1 MANIKY
7 ISINSQETTNYHTS
21 IHHLLYN
28 MKKIVTAILVLLT
41 LFPLKAA
48 AQNEN
53 ITTEDIIRYYP
64 LASPEEKV
72 VIDSLFSDFVSSQKA
87 NQIKSICNVPFG
99 VTRSEAGRILRN
111 KFGEPNYLSSDT
123 HIVYNNVKYG
133 GIDFD
138 SIHFL
143 FQSDGYNSFLN
154 TVIFINGAKN
164 KSKANEIMEL
174 YRNLLSKKYE
184 LSEDTDALGFKNYGG
199 GVSPLWNGNWY
210 DFMTNLSSGIY
221 LTAVHTDVIEY
232 EDNLVR
238 DFGDKY
244 GVRIIYGPFQ
254 YVTEDF

>member
-1 MANIKY
+1 MKNIL
-7 ISINSQETTNYHTS
+7 SILF
-21 IHHLLYN
+21 ILLF
-28 MKKIVTAILVLLT
+28 AIP
-41 LFPLKAA
+41 FKAV
-48 AQNEN
+48 AQSDS
-53 ITTEDIIRYYP
+53 ITTADIIRYYP

-72 VIDSLFSDFVSSQKA
+72 VIDSLFSDLVERQKSV
-87 NQIKSICNVPFG
+87 QITSICGVPFG
-99 VTRSEAGRILRN
+99 ASRAEAARVLRN
-111 KFGEPNYLSSDT
+111 KFGEPNYLSNDT

-133 GIDFD
+133 GVDFG

-143 FQSDGYNSFLN
+143 FQSDGYNSYLN
-154 TVIFINGAKN
+154 TVIFVNGAKN

-174 YRNLLSKKYE
+174 YKNLLSKKYE

-210 DFMTNLSSGIY
+210 DFMTNLSDGSY

-232 EDNLVR
+232 DDNLVR

-254 YVTEDF
+254 YVTEEF